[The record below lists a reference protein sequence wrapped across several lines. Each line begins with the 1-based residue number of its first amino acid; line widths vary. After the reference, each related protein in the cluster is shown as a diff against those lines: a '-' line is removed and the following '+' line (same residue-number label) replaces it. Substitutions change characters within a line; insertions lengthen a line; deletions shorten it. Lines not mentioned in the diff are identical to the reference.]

1 MLQIAAN
8 WLEQEAN
15 DIAAAKEAYMAE
27 NCPAP
32 DTSGDQAALMV
43 KTNTHKMRRSESWR
57 GEKKHVSVS
66 PLRQEVCRKLHQ
78 VLDKLD
84 EDRYDAEAKVAKTDK
99 EVETAQLL
107 NTEPRS
113 VDVEINHSKNISLW
127 SSKRQ
132 DLQEVSY
139 WGAKEKINDFLI
151 K

>member
-1 MLQIAAN
+1 MLQIATN

-15 DIAAAKEAYMAE
+15 DTAAAKEAYMVE

-32 DTSGDQAALMV
+32 DMGGDQAALMV
-43 KTNTHKMRRSESWR
+43 KKNKQTKNEAVRVLKGGEAEAGRSSLQR
-57 GEKKHVSVS
+57 KHVSVP

-107 NTEPRS
+107 TSNE
-113 VDVEINHSKNISLW
+113 SLNP
-127 SSKRQ
+127 
-132 DLQEVSY
+132 DLLM
-139 WGAKEKINDFLI
+139 WK
-151 K
+151 